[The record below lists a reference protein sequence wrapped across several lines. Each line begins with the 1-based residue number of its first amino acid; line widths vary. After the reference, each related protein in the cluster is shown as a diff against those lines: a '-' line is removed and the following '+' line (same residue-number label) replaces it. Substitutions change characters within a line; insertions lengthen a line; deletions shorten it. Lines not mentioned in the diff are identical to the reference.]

1 MVKTKDNFWKN
12 KRVFITGN
20 TGFKGSWLTL
30 CLEHR
35 GAIIGGYSLPASE
48 HNLIYN
54 SCKLH
59 EITDQTFGDIRDE
72 KKLEKSILE
81 FRPDVILHLAA
92 QPIVKESY
100 SDPKYTYETNVIGTL
115 NLLKAGFEC
124 SETKSIIIVTSDK
137 CYENLEW
144 EYGYRESDR
153 LGGHD
158 PYSSSKACCE
168 ILTSSFRRSYSNENS
183 ANISTVRAGN
193 VIGGGDWSDYR
204 LIPDIIKSYKTTK
217 EIELR
222 YPQATR
228 PWQHVLEPLSGY
240 LILAENLYINKE
252 FEGAF
257 NFASVEENCKPVI
270 YIANKI
276 NSLLE
281 NQLEIKINSIDNV
294 HEANFLKLDSSKA
307 KNKLDWTPRWDLDT
321 TLEKTVNWY
330 LNYYEN
336 PDTIKQFTINQIKEY
351 FEI

>member
-1 MVKTKDNFWKN
+1 MVKSNFWKN

-20 TGFKGSWLTL
+20 TGFKGSWLSL
-30 CLEHR
+30 CLEQK
-35 GAIIGGYSLPASE
+35 GAIIGGYSLPSSE
-48 HNLIYN
+48 INLIYN
-54 SCKLH
+54 SCKLN
-59 EITDQTFGDIRDE
+59 EITCQTFGDIRDE
-72 KKLEKSILE
+72 KKLRKSIIE
-81 FRPDVILHLAA
+81 FCPDVILHLAA
-92 QPIVKESY
+92 QPIVKDSY

-115 NLLKAGFEC
+115 NVLNAGFAC

-168 ILTSSFRRSYSNENS
+168 ILTSSYRRSFTSENS
-183 ANISTVRAGN
+183 PNVATVRAGN
-193 VIGGGDWSDYR
+193 VIGGGDWSDFR

-240 LILAENLYINKE
+240 LILAEKLYTHKR

-257 NFASVEENCKPVI
+257 NFASVEENCKPVM
-270 YIANKI
+270 YLANKI

-281 NQLEIKINSIDNV
+281 NQLKIKINSVDNV

-307 KNKLDWTPRWDLDT
+307 KNRLDWTPRWDLDT
-321 TLEKTVNWY
+321 TLEKTVDWY
-330 LNYYEN
+330 LNYYKN
-336 PDTIKQFTINQIKEY
+336 PDTIKRFTINQINEY
-351 FEI
+351 FEV

>member
-1 MVKTKDNFWKN
+1 MVKTKEDFWKN

-30 CLEHR
+30 CLEQK
-35 GAIIGGYSLPASE
+35 GAIIGGYSLPCSE
-48 HNLIYN
+48 INLIYN
-54 SCKLH
+54 SCKLNKTTH
-59 EITDQTFGDIRDE
+59 QTFGDIRDE
-72 KKLEKSILE
+72 EKLKKSILE
-81 FRPDVILHLAA
+81 FSPDVILHLAA
-92 QPIVKESY
+92 QPIVKYSY

-115 NLLKAGFEC
+115 NVLNAGFEC
-124 SETKSIIIVTSDK
+124 GKIKSIIIVTSDK

-144 EYGYRESDR
+144 EYGYRESDP

-168 ILTSSFRRSYSNENS
+168 ILTSSFRRSYTKENS
-183 ANISTVRAGN
+183 PNVSTVRAGN

-204 LIPDIIKSYKTTK
+204 LIPDIIKSYKSTK

-228 PWQHVLEPLSGY
+228 PWQHVLEPISGY
-240 LILAENLYINKE
+240 LLLAEKLFNHKE

-257 NFASVEENCKPVI
+257 NFASVEENCKPVL
-270 YIANKI
+270 YLANKI

-281 NQLEIKINSIDNV
+281 NQLVIKANSAGNE

-307 KNKLDWTPRWDLDT
+307 KNNLDWTPKWALDT
-321 TLEKTVNWY
+321 TLEKTVDWY
-330 LNYYEN
+330 LSYYKN
-336 PDTIKQFTINQIKEY
+336 PDTIKQFTINQINEY